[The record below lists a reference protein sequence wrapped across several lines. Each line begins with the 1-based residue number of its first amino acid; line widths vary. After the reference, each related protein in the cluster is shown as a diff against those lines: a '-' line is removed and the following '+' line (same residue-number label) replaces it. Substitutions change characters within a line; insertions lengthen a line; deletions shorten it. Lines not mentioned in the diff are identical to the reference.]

1 MVAQPYQNFIQAYIP
16 KDPELAVERED
27 LEPCPLGCIGN
38 LQFTV
43 EQGGTARASSI
54 GTWLSDLYHSLAHFL
69 NEFGFTSIFEPS
81 EERAQRHAVVQ
92 ARENSRRLGDLL
104 GSLTARADDAQ
115 ACSRIAVKLIKLC
128 DPLKGDLGQ
137 MTGGQKSLTFYLR
150 ELSDADLIAMHNG
163 VLGCPLARAAM
174 LKEISRVSA
183 WKGEQLPEVLNQ
195 IAEALRDQFIQ
206 RVVQEPF
213 GQIVRQLSGH
223 SEDGCRL
230 RAPLI
235 RLAEGLD
242 QFEASRKGTA
252 MGAGGDPLDGYLR
265 FLPKGQL
272 ELLLTHCLSER
283 LNTVQ
288 QTLSRADNDSKSQA
302 AAMLERI
309 GNSLEREW
317 RARALSEA
325 TNSPGHANHAEMQF
339 KASKRLYDLSAWVEW
354 TMRTQGSLP
363 EGLHEKVRSQ
373 VDAGMTLFRDARNN
387 PIGSLNRASL
397 MRLGDST
404 LWYLHRA
411 SSLRSLGLILDQ
423 DALND
428 VALSRLETR
437 IQQFPER
444 NLAENA
450 GSAAL
455 LSAWEAPRPDVILKL
470 VSMIDEGPKKQQAE
484 AMLARIQS

>member
-1 MVAQPYQNFIQAYIP
+1 MVARPFQNFIQACIP
-16 KDPELAVERED
+16 KNPELALERKD
-27 LEPCPLGCIGN
+27 LEPCPLGRMGN
-38 LQFTV
+38 LQFNV
-43 EQGGTARASSI
+43 EQGGTARAGRIS
-54 GTWLSDLYHSLAHFL
+54 TLLSDICHSLAHFL
-69 NEFGFTSIFEPS
+69 NEFGFTSICEPS
-81 EERAQRHAVVQ
+81 EERSQRHAVVQ
-92 ARENSRRLGDLL
+92 ARKNSRRLGDLL

-128 DPLKGDLGQ
+128 DPLRGDLGR
-137 MTGGQKSLTFYLR
+137 MMGGQKSLTFYLS
-150 ELSDADLIAMHNG
+150 ELSDSDLIAMHNG
-163 VLGCPLARAAM
+163 VSGCPLARAAM

-213 GQIVRQLSGH
+213 GQIVRQLSGR
-223 SEDGCRL
+223 SVDGCEL
-230 RAPLI
+230 REPLI
-235 RLAEGLD
+235 RLAKGLD
-242 QFEASRKGTA
+242 QFEASRRATA
-252 MGAGGDPLDGYLR
+252 MGKGGDPLDGYLR
-265 FLPKGQL
+265 FLPEGQL
-272 ELLLTHCLSER
+272 ELLLTHCLSGR

-288 QTLSRADNDSKSQA
+288 QTLSRTDNDSESQA

-317 RARALSEA
+317 RARARPGPA
-325 TNSPGHANHAEMQF
+325 NSPGHADHAEMQF
-339 KASKRLYDLSAWVEW
+339 KASKRLYDLSAWVGG

-363 EGLHEKVRSQ
+363 EGLYEKVRSQ
-373 VDAGMTLFRDARNN
+373 VDAAMALFRDARNN

-411 SSLRSLGLILDQ
+411 SNLRSLGLILDQ

-428 VALSRLETR
+428 VALSRLETH

-455 LSAWEAPRPDVILKL
+455 LAAWEAPRQDVIRKL